1 MLVTRC
7 LEIEALILVLLT
19 MLHAGVT
26 IMEVNGKSRLIQN
39 MTTEQTM
46 NRPSSRILLL
56 IVTTAAVLNTF
67 CFSQL
72 WASDTNAD
80 SIRPYSKNP
89 RYWQYN
95 GKPVML
101 LGGSKTDHI
110 FLLDDLKTHL
120 DEIQAVG
127 ANYVRNTMSQREG
140 KELKPHKL
148 LPSGKFDLDQ
158 WNGEYWR
165 RFRNMLEW
173 TADREIFVQIEVWD
187 RFDYAT
193 RHWEISPWNPANNIN
208 YSYVQSGFA
217 KEYTNRQLYDDK
229 HPFFHTVEGTSHY
242 ANRYDL
248 IRTYQEEFVDKML
261 SYSLSYGHVLYC
273 MNNETSSEV
282 GWGQYWIEFIK
293 DRAAEKGVTV
303 CTTDMFDDAYM
314 AEKAKH
320 TSLIFEDAVHYMYA
334 DISQVNSRN
343 YDQTH
348 WERLQWLLRQV
359 NKQPRPSN
367 HNKIY
372 GSGYYTF
379 GTGGPE
385 DGVERFWRN
394 ILGGSA
400 SARFHRPDAGNGLND
415 YARASIKA
423 ARILEGL
430 IKFWDITPQMAL
442 LSSRESNE
450 AYLAAKP
457 GDRYALYFTD
467 GGSVGLDLSGADG
480 SFDVTWIS
488 VSMGVTTRSSAAG
501 GYRLMK
507 NTIQGGRVVTISAP
521 YKGGWVAAIVKK

>member
-1 MLVTRC
+1 MYWFSSR
-7 LEIEALILVLLT
+7 VLL
-19 MLHAGVT
+19 MIAAAPFVLNMAGVSQFSVKDKNT
-26 IMEVNGKSRLIQN
+26 DCIQ
-39 MTTEQTM
+39 
-46 NRPSSRILLL
+46 
-56 IVTTAAVLNTF
+56 
-67 CFSQL
+67 
-72 WASDTNAD
+72 
-80 SIRPYSKNP
+80 PYVKNP
-89 RYWQYN
+89 CYWQYN

-140 KELKPHKL
+140 KDLKPHKL
-148 LPSGKFDLDQ
+148 LTDGKFDLDQ
-158 WNGEYWR
+158 WNQEYWK
-165 RFRNMLEW
+165 RFQNMLKW
-173 TADREIFVQIEVWD
+173 TAEREIIVQIEIWD

-193 RHWEISPWNPANNIN
+193 RHWEISPWNPKNNIN
-208 YSYVQSGFA
+208 YTYIQSGFA
-217 KEYTNRQLYDDK
+217 KEYTNRQLYNDE
-229 HPFFHTVEGTSHY
+229 HPFFHAVEGTSHY
-242 ANRYDL
+242 ISRYDL
-248 IRTYQEEFVDKML
+248 IRRYQEAFVDKML
-261 SYSLSYGHVLYC
+261 SYSLPYGHVLYC
-273 MNNETSSEV
+273 MNNETSSEAD
-282 GWGQYWIEFIK
+282 WGRHWIQFIK
-293 DRAAEKGVTV
+293 ARAAEKGVTV

-320 TSLIFEDAVHYMYA
+320 TSLIFKDTEHYLFA

-348 WERLQWLLRQV
+348 WKRLQWLLRQV
-359 NKQPRPSN
+359 NTHPRPSN
-367 HNKIY
+367 HTKIY
-372 GSGYYTF
+372 GSGYYSF

-415 YARASIKA
+415 YAKASIKA

-430 IKFWDITPQMAL
+430 IKFWDITPQMGL
-442 LSSRESNE
+442 LSDRESNE

-457 GDRYALYFTD
+457 GDLYALYFTN
-467 GGSVGLDLSGADG
+467 GGSVGLDLSSATG

-488 VSMGVTTRSSAAG
+488 VSMGVRTRTSAAG
-501 GYRLMK
+501 GYHLMK
-507 NTIQGGRVVTISAP
+507 KTIEGDGIVTISAP